1 MTPTVSHAE
10 SSLNSSTVNESELVR
25 RLRNRISQLEKDIV
39 GLHAMA
45 AVVKKKSELATEVE
59 QHALDRLRT
68 ATESLSCK
76 QSSFPHPLHSFGI
89 KTFLCL
95 DFSSIF
101 DSRCFQR
108 TRGK

>member
-1 MTPTVSHAE
+1 MVAKVGVSQCISNNLLQMTPTVSHAE

-45 AVVKKKSELATEVE
+45 AVVKKKGELAAEVE

-76 QSSFPHPLHSFGI
+76 
-89 KTFLCL
+89 
-95 DFSSIF
+95 
-101 DSRCFQR
+101 
-108 TRGK
+108 